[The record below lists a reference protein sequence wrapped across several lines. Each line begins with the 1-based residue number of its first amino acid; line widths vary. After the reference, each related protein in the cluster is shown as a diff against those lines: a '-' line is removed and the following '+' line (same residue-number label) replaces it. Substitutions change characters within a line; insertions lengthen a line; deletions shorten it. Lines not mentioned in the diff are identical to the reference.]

1 LTGETGGEIL
11 VVRTRERRTEEGVM
25 RGPVDEAIETATPKR
40 WRDANPTMGSVH
52 AGETRVV
59 RVLIVA
65 EVRLHREGM
74 AAVLGRRPGVEVLAT
89 ADPIDALEVARTSRP
104 DVILV
109 DVTMPSSSPAIRAIS
124 ATLPH
129 AKLLA
134 LGVVESRYE
143 AVAHAEAGITACVSR
158 EASADH
164 LVDTIHRAACD
175 ELVPPSAIGTALAQ
189 RAATVLGQDPEEPE
203 GRLTLRELEIV
214 ALIDQG
220 LSNKEIARRLCIEL
234 ATVKNHVHHI
244 LEKLRVHRRGEAAAR
259 IRARRSSEHRIR
271 TQLGSKPRPKMNP
284 SVH

>member
-1 LTGETGGEIL
+1 
-11 VVRTRERRTEEGVM
+11 
-25 RGPVDEAIETATPKR
+25 
-40 WRDANPTMGSVH
+40 
-52 AGETRVV
+52 
-59 RVLIVA
+59 
-65 EVRLHREGM
+65 
-74 AAVLGRRPGVEVLAT
+74 
-89 ADPIDALEVARTSRP
+89 
-104 DVILV
+104 
-109 DVTMPSSSPAIRAIS
+109 MPSSAPAIRAIS
-124 ATLPH
+124 TTLPH

-134 LGVVESRYE
+134 LGVVESRDE

-175 ELVPPSAIGTALAQ
+175 ELVPPSGTALAQ
-189 RAATVLGQDPEEPE
+189 RAATVLGQDAEEPE
-203 GRLTLRELEIV
+203 GRLTVRELEIV

-271 TQLGSKPRPKMNP
+271 TQLRSEKRPKMNP

>member
-1 LTGETGGEIL
+1 
-11 VVRTRERRTEEGVM
+11 
-25 RGPVDEAIETATPKR
+25 
-40 WRDANPTMGSVH
+40 MGSVH

-74 AAVLGRRPGVEVLAT
+74 AAVLSRRPGVEVLAT
-89 ADPIDALEVARTSRP
+89 ADPIDALEVARTSHP

-109 DVTMPSSSPAIRAIS
+109 DVTMPSSAPAIRAIS

-134 LGVVESRYE
+134 LGVVESRHE
-143 AVAHAEAGITACVSR
+143 AVAHAEAGISACLSR

-175 ELVPPSAIGTALAQ
+175 EPVPASAIGTALAR
-189 RAATVLGQDPEEPE
+189 RAGTVLGQPPDPEEPE
-203 GRLTLRELEIV
+203 GRLTVRELEIV

-271 TQLGSKPRPKMNP
+271 TQLGPEPRPKMNP